1 MNIVIAIDSFKG
13 SLTSLQ
19 AGNAAAE
26 GIKRVFPDAYVA
38 VRPLAD
44 GGEGTVDAL
53 VAGRQGCLEE
63 VFQSAAWKRR
73 IQKKTSEMG
82 GEFCSVEV
90 TDPCGKPVTAR
101 YGIIRE
107 SNTAVM
113 EMSAA
118 AGLTLV
124 PPDKRDPMKTTTYGV
139 GEMIRDAVSHGCRDF
154 IIGIGGSATNDG
166 GAGMLQALGYGLL
179 DGNGKQ
185 IPHGAEGLSG
195 LVRITNDNVLPEL
208 SECRFR
214 IACDVTN
221 PLCGENGCSAV
232 FAPQKGASP
241 ESLSV
246 MDKWLAHFAELTKT
260 INPNADSGYP
270 GAGAAGGLGFAFR
283 SYTNTELLPGVE
295 LVLQATKLEEYIRN
309 ADIVITGE
317 GRLDAQT
324 AMGKAPVGV
333 AKLAKK
339 HGKPVIAFAGSV
351 TKDAAAFNECGID
364 AYFPILCTV
373 CSLEDA
379 MNPVN
384 AAENLSDTVEQ
395 VFKALRAIKMIGD
408 QKC

>member
-19 AGNAAAE
+19 AGNAAAD
-26 GIKRVFPDAYVA
+26 GIRRVYPDADIA

-53 VAGRQGCLEE
+53 VPGL
-63 VFQSAAWKRR
+63 
-73 IQKKTSEMG
+73 G
-82 GEFCSVEV
+82 GEFYSVEV

-166 GAGMLQALGYGLL
+166 GAGMLQALGFGLL
-179 DGNGKQ
+179 NMNGEQ
-185 IPHGAEGLSG
+185 IPFGAEGLSA

-208 SECRFR
+208 SECRFK

-241 ESLSV
+241 ESLSA
-246 MDKWLAHFAELTKT
+246 MDGWLADFAELTKA
-260 INPNADSGYP
+260 INPKADPNYP
-270 GAGAAGGLGFAFR
+270 GAGAAGGLGFAFL
-283 SYTNTELLPGVE
+283 SYTNASLLPGVE
-295 LVLQATKLEEYIRN
+295 LVLQETNLENYIRN

-333 AKLAKK
+333 ARLAKMY
-339 HGKPVIAFAGSV
+339 GKPVIAFAGCV
-351 TKDAAAFNECGID
+351 TKDAAALNECGID
-364 AYFPILCTV
+364 AYFPILRAV

-379 MNPVN
+379 MNSES
-384 AAENLSDTVEQ
+384 AAENLSVTAEQ
-395 VFKALRAIKMIGD
+395 VFRVIRAAGSLS
-408 QKC
+408 

>member
-19 AGNAAAE
+19 AGNAAVE
-26 GIKRVFPDAYVA
+26 GIKSVYPDADIT

-53 VAGRQGCLEE
+53 VSG
-63 VFQSAAWKRR
+63 
-73 IQKKTSEMG
+73 MG
-82 GEFCSVEV
+82 GEFRSVEV
-90 TDPCGKPVTAR
+90 TDPCGKPVIAK

-107 SNTAVM
+107 NNTAVM
-113 EMSAA
+113 EISAA

-124 PPDKRDPMKTTTYGV
+124 PPDKRDPMKTTTFGV
-139 GEMIRDAVSHGCRDF
+139 GEMMRDAISHGCRNF

-166 GAGMLQALGYGLL
+166 GVGMLQALGYGLL

-185 IPHGAEGLSG
+185 IPHGAEGLSR
-195 LVRITNDNVLPEL
+195 LVRITNDRVLPEL
-208 SECRFR
+208 SKCRFS
-214 IACDVTN
+214 IACDVKN
-221 PLCGENGCSAV
+221 PLCGDNGCTAV
-232 FAPQKGASP
+232 FATQKGASP

-246 MDKWLAHFAELTKT
+246 MDKWLANFAKLTKT
-260 INPNADSGYP
+260 ICPDADPDYP

-283 SYTNTELLPGVE
+283 SYTNASLLPGVE
-295 LVLQATKLEEYIRN
+295 LVLQETNLEEYIRN

-351 TKDAAAFNECGID
+351 TKDAATLNECGID
-364 AYFPILCTV
+364 AYFPILRTV
-373 CSLEDA
+373 CSLDDA
-379 MNPVN
+379 MNPMN

-395 VFKALRAIKMIGD
+395 VFRVVELSEKKTISADIYS
-408 QKC
+408 

>member
-53 VAGRQGCLEE
+53 VTG
-63 VFQSAAWKRR
+63 
-73 IQKKTSEMG
+73 MG
-82 GEFCSVEV
+82 GEFHSVEV

-101 YGIIRE
+101 YGIIE
-107 SNTAVM
+107 ASHTAVM

-124 PPDKRDPMKTTTYGV
+124 PSDKRDPMKTTTYGV

-166 GAGMLQALGYGLL
+166 GAGMLQAFGYGLL
-179 DGNGKQ
+179 DEHGKQ
-185 IPHGAEGLSG
+185 IPYGAEGLSG

-208 SECRFR
+208 SECRFK

-221 PLCGENGCSAV
+221 LLCGDNGCSAV

-241 ESLSV
+241 ESISV

-260 INPNADSGYP
+260 IYPGADPDYP
-270 GAGAAGGLGFAFR
+270 GAGAAGGIGFAFL
-283 SYTNTELLPGVE
+283 SYTNAILLPGVE
-295 LVLQATKLEEYIRN
+295 LVLRETKLEEYIRN

-333 AKLAKK
+333 ARLAKK
-339 HGKPVIAFAGSV
+339 HGKPVIAFARSV
-351 TKDAAAFNECGID
+351 TKDAATLNECGID
-364 AYFPILCTV
+364 AYFPILQTV
-373 CSLEDA
+373 CSLDDA
-379 MNPVN
+379 MNTEK

-395 VFKALRAIKMIGD
+395 VFRVIRAAEKLKDESI
-408 QKC
+408 

>member
-1 MNIVIAIDSFKG
+1 MNVVIAIDSFKG

-38 VRPLAD
+38 IRPLAD
-44 GGEGTVDAL
+44 GGEGTVDTL
-53 VAGRQGCLEE
+53 VSG
-63 VFQSAAWKRR
+63 
-73 IQKKTSEMG
+73 MG

-139 GEMIRDAVSHGCRDF
+139 GEMIWDAVSHGCQDF

-166 GAGMLQALGYGLL
+166 GAGMLQALGFGLL
-179 DGNGKQ
+179 NMNGEQ

-214 IACDVTN
+214 IVCDVTN

-260 INPNADSGYP
+260 INPDADSDYP

-295 LVLQATKLEEYIRN
+295 LVLQETNLEEYIKN
-309 ADIVITGE
+309 ADIVVTGE

-339 HGKPVIAFAGSV
+339 YGKPVIAFAGSV
-351 TKDAAAFNECGID
+351 TKDAATLNECGID

-384 AAENLSDTVEQ
+384 AAENLSDTAEQ

>member
-13 SLTSLQ
+13 SLTSLR
-19 AGNAAAE
+19 AGQAAAE
-26 GIKRVFPDAYVA
+26 GIKRVCPDADIA

-53 VAGRQGCLEE
+53 VEGRHGCHKE
-63 VFQSAAWKRR
+63 VFQSASRMRR
-73 IQKKTSEMG
+73 IRKKTSEMG
-82 GEFCSVEV
+82 GDFRSVEV
-90 TDPCGKPVTAR
+90 TDPCGKPVIAK

-107 SNTAVM
+107 NNTAVM
-113 EMSAA
+113 EISAA

-166 GAGMLQALGYGLL
+166 GAGMLQAFGFGLL
-179 DGNGKQ
+179 DGRGAQ

-221 PLCGENGCSAV
+221 PLCGDNGCSAV

-260 INPNADSGYP
+260 INPDADPDYP

-283 SYTNTELLPGVE
+283 SYTNAGLVPGVE
-295 LVLQATKLEEYIRN
+295 LVLQETNLESYIRN

-351 TKDAAAFNECGID
+351 TKDAATLNECGID
-364 AYFPILCTV
+364 AYFPILRTV
-373 CSLEDA
+373 CSLDDA
-379 MNPVN
+379 MNPMN
-384 AAENLSDTVEQ
+384 AAENLSETTEQ
-395 VFKALRAIKMIGD
+395 VFRMIRTLNY
-408 QKC
+408 

>member
-1 MNIVIAIDSFKG
+1 MNVVIAIDSFKG

-38 VRPLAD
+38 IRPLAD

-53 VAGRQGCLEE
+53 VAGRQGGLEE
-63 VFQSAAWKRR
+63 VFKSAARTQR
-73 IQKKTSEMG
+73 IQEKTSEMG
-82 GEFCSVEV
+82 GEFRSVEV
-90 TDPCGKPVTAR
+90 TDPCGKPVIAK

-107 SNTAVM
+107 NNTAVM

-139 GEMIRDAVSHGCRDF
+139 GEMIRDAVSYGCRDF

-166 GAGMLQALGYGLL
+166 GVGMLQALGYGLL

-185 IPHGAEGLSG
+185 IPYGSEGLSG

-208 SECRFR
+208 SECRFS

-260 INPNADSGYP
+260 ITPDADPDYP

-283 SYTNTELLPGVE
+283 SYTNASLLPGVE
-295 LVLQATKLEEYIRN
+295 LVLQETNLESYIRN

-339 HGKPVIAFAGSV
+339 YGKPVIAFAGSV
-351 TKDAAAFNECGID
+351 TKDAATLNECGID
-364 AYFPILCTV
+364 AYFPILRTV
-373 CSLEDA
+373 CSLDDA
-379 MNPVN
+379 MYTEN

-395 VFKALRAIKMIGD
+395 VFRVIRIVGR
-408 QKC
+408 

>member
-26 GIKRVFPDAYVA
+26 GIKRVYPEAYVA
-38 VRPLAD
+38 IRPLAD
-44 GGEGTVDAL
+44 GGEGTVDTL
-53 VAGRQGCLEE
+53 VSG
-63 VFQSAAWKRR
+63 
-73 IQKKTSEMG
+73 MG
-82 GEFCSVEV
+82 GEFRSVEV
-90 TDPCGKPVTAR
+90 TDPCGKPVIAK

-107 SNTAVM
+107 NNTAVM

-124 PPDKRDPMKTTTYGV
+124 PQDKRDPMKTTTYGV

-166 GAGMLQALGYGLL
+166 GAGMLQALGFGLL
-179 DGNGKQ
+179 NMNGKQ
-185 IPHGAEGLSG
+185 IPYGAEGLSE
-195 LVRITNDNVLPEL
+195 LVRITDDNVLPEL
-208 SECRFR
+208 SECRFK

-221 PLCGENGCSAV
+221 PLCGDNGCSAV

-260 INPNADSGYP
+260 IYPGADPDYP
-270 GAGAAGGLGFAFR
+270 GAGAAGGLGFAFL
-283 SYTNTELLPGVE
+283 SYTNASLLPGVE
-295 LVLQATKLEEYIRN
+295 LVLQETHLEEYIRN
-309 ADIVITGE
+309 ADIAITGE

-333 AKLAKK
+333 ARLAKK
-339 HGKPVIAFAGSV
+339 YGKPVIAFAGSV
-351 TKDAAAFNECGID
+351 TKDAATLNECGID
-364 AYFPILCTV
+364 AYFPILRTV
-373 CSLEDA
+373 CSLEEA
-379 MNPVN
+379 MNTEN
-384 AAENLSDTVEQ
+384 AAENLSGTVEQ
-395 VFKALRAIKMIGD
+395 VFRVVRIVGR
-408 QKC
+408 

>member
-19 AGNAAAE
+19 AGNAAVE
-26 GIKRVFPDAYVA
+26 GIKSVYPDADIT

-53 VAGRQGCLEE
+53 VSG
-63 VFQSAAWKRR
+63 
-73 IQKKTSEMG
+73 MG
-82 GEFCSVEV
+82 GEFRSVEV
-90 TDPCGKPVTAR
+90 TDPCGKPAKAR
-101 YGIIRE
+101 YGIINA

-113 EMSAA
+113 EISAA

-124 PPDKRDPMKTTTYGV
+124 PPDKRDPMKTTTFGV
-139 GEMIRDAVSHGCRDF
+139 GEMMRDAISHGCRNF

-166 GAGMLQALGYGLL
+166 GAGMLQALGFGLL
-179 DGNGKQ
+179 DERGDQ
-185 IPHGAEGLSG
+185 IPSGAEGLSR
-195 LVRITNDNVLPEL
+195 LVRITNDRVLPEL
-208 SECRFR
+208 SKCRFN
-214 IACDVTN
+214 IACDVKN
-221 PLCGENGCSAV
+221 PLCGDNGCSAV

-246 MDKWLAHFAELTKT
+246 MDKWLANFAKLTKT
-260 INPNADSGYP
+260 ICPDADPDYP

-283 SYTNTELLPGVE
+283 SYTNAELMPGVE
-295 LVLQATKLEEYIRN
+295 LVLQETHLEEYIRN

-351 TKDAAAFNECGID
+351 TKDAATLNECGID
-364 AYFPILCTV
+364 AYFPILRTV
-373 CSLEDA
+373 CSLEEA
-379 MNPVN
+379 MNTEN

-395 VFKALRAIKMIGD
+395 VFRVVELSEKKTISADIYS
-408 QKC
+408 

>member
-19 AGNAAAE
+19 AGNAAVE
-26 GIKRVFPDAYVA
+26 GIKSVYPDADIT

-53 VAGRQGCLEE
+53 VSG
-63 VFQSAAWKRR
+63 
-73 IQKKTSEMG
+73 MG
-82 GEFCSVEV
+82 GEFRSVEV
-90 TDPCGKPVTAR
+90 TDPCGKPAKAR
-101 YGIIRE
+101 YGIINA
-107 SNTAVM
+107 SNTAAM
-113 EMSAA
+113 EISAA

-124 PPDKRDPMKTTTYGV
+124 PPDKRDPMKTTTFGV
-139 GEMIRDAVSHGCRDF
+139 GEMMRDAISHGCRNF

-166 GAGMLQALGYGLL
+166 GAGMLQALGFGLL
-179 DGNGKQ
+179 DERGEQ
-185 IPHGAEGLSG
+185 IPNGAEGLSG

-208 SECRFR
+208 SECRFS

-246 MDKWLAHFAELTKT
+246 MDKWLANFAKLTKT
-260 INPNADSGYP
+260 ICPDADPDYP

-283 SYTNTELLPGVE
+283 SYTNASLLPGVE
-295 LVLQATKLEEYIRN
+295 LVLQATNLEEDIRN

-351 TKDAAAFNECGID
+351 TKDAATLNECGID
-364 AYFPILCTV
+364 AYFPILRTV

-379 MNPVN
+379 MNTEN
-384 AAENLSDTVEQ
+384 AAENLSDTAEQ
-395 VFKALRAIKMIGD
+395 VFRVIKFIIKED
-408 QKC
+408 YQC